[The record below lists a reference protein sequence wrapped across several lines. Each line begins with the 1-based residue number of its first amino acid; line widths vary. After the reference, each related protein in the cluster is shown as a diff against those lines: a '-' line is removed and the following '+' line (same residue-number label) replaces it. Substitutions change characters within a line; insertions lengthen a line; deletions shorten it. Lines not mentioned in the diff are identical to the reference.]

1 MFRKMRRIDKQ
12 MSQADTLALL
22 ERGREGVLGTMG
34 EDGYPYTVVVNYV
47 FFQGKVYFHSAK
59 TGHKIDNITHHHKV
73 SFTVYDNVQVIG
85 DELTTYYQSLTL
97 FGKAKIV
104 DTSEEVLMVLIKKYA
119 DINDDLAKQMIAKEI
134 DVTALIEID
143 IDHITGK
150 IGNK

>member
-12 MSQADTLALL
+12 MTQADTLTLL
-22 ERGREGVLGTMG
+22 ESGREGILGTFG

-47 FFQGKVYFHSAK
+47 YYQGKVYFHSAK
-59 TGHKIDNITHHHKV
+59 TGHKIDNINHHHKV

-85 DELTTYYQSLTL
+85 DELTTFYRSLTL

-104 DTSEEVLMVLIKKYA
+104 DTTEEVLMALINKYA
-119 DINDDLAKQMIAKEI
+119 DIEDNLAKKMIAKEI